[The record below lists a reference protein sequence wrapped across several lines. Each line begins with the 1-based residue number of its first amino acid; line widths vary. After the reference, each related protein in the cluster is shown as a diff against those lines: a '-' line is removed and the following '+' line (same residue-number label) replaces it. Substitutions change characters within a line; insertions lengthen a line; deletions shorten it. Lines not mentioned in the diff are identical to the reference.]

1 MDFYPGDGD
10 RPGNMVDCPVL
21 ALWTSPRVGV
31 RMVLVFELLE
41 GYFFMPWYFYILG
54 LLSAFVVAF
63 AAMPVVINLSH
74 KIGAVDHPEARKVHS
89 KSMPRMGGM
98 AIFLGFML
106 VMLVLTIKGQTGGP
120 FEGVIYGA
128 VVIFLVGLADDV
140 YQLSP
145 KIKLLGQIAAAAVA
159 IYSGVVV
166 HFVANPFD
174 GWLHLGYFAIPVTLL
189 WIVGITNAINLI
201 DGLDGLAGGV
211 SAIAAITM
219 GIIGIIKG
227 QPFIALVSF
236 TLVGAL
242 LGFLPFNFHPARTFM
257 GDSGSNFLGFVLGC
271 LAIMGT
277 AKSAALISLL
287 LPIIILGIPIF
298 DTFFAIIRRVYNK
311 NPIFLPD
318 RDHLHHRLMALGM
331 SHRRSVLI
339 IYGVSALFSAVAIT
353 LSFINNPMANLGL
366 ILLLILVVVGAD
378 RIGLVKGETSADY
391 AIGPEEQKQVAN

>member
-1 MDFYPGDGD
+1 M
-10 RPGNMVDCPVL
+10 
-21 ALWTSPRVGV
+21 
-31 RMVLVFELLE
+31 
-41 GYFFMPWYFYILG
+41 
-54 LLSAFVVAF
+54 
-63 AAMPVVINLSH
+63 
-74 KIGAVDHPEARKVHS
+74 GAVDRPDPRKVHA

-98 AIFLGFML
+98 AIFLAFML
-106 VMLVLTIKGQTGGP
+106 IMLVSLGYGLVP
-120 FEGVIYGA
+120 HSFLGVIYGSF
-128 VVIFLVGLADDV
+128 VIFLVGLLDDI

-145 KIKLLGQIAAAAVA
+145 RVKLLGQIAAAAIA
-159 IYSGVVV
+159 IYFGVVV

-174 GWLHLGYFAIPVTLL
+174 GWMNLGYFAIPVTLL

-219 GIIGIIKG
+219 GLVGIIKG
-227 QPFIALVSF
+227 QPFVTLVAF
-236 TLVGAL
+236 TLVGSL
-242 LGFLPFNFHPARTFM
+242 LGFLPYNFHPARTFM
-257 GDSGSNFLGFVLGC
+257 GDSGSNFLGFILGC

-287 LPIIILGIPIF
+287 LPIVILGIPIF

-339 IYGVSALFSAVAIT
+339 IYGVSSLFSAVAIT
-353 LSFINNPMANLGL
+353 LTFINNPKANLAL

-378 RIGLVKGETSADY
+378 RIGLVKGDACPADY
-391 AIGPEEQKQVAN
+391 NIGAEEQKQVAN